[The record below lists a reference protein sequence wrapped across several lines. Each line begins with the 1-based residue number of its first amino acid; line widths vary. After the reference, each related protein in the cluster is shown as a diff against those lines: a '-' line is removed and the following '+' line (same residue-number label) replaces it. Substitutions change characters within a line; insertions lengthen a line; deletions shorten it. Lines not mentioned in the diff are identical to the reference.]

1 MLLRSLTGTV
11 TAAVLILTSS
21 ASAQFFGGGCSTC
34 GTSRPVTNVA
44 SCGTCT
50 PIRPVYSACY
60 QTIPVTTYRKERQ
73 TVREP
78 YYKTAYEDREV
89 TVYEPVTRKKT
100 IEVPTVSYKT
110 VVENRTVH
118 RDLGRWQTNY
128 TPVAKCAPCQI
139 DPRPGLLGWL
149 NRTGYSIRSSFT
161 PDYRTTRQYVPNMV
175 ACSVPVSRQ
184 VAVRGTRKVVVND
197 TEMVARKKTER
208 VEVRRLAWRDR
219 EITVSRP
226 VTAYRTVP
234 VGTATAFGYGYPGTS
249 VARIIDEGET
259 REARRATPD
268 DNFRGTRGAFRD
280 DDDLR
285 DEEKVFERDRDNS
298 VRQSGFEREVREP
311 LVPPE
316 EKPKPAFDEDDIP
329 IFDGGVRKE
338 SRKVIPALA
347 RQPVASTGGWKARPA
362 GTRTVTAD
370 SANLKTPVASR
381 D

>member
-1 MLLRSLTGTV
+1 
-11 TAAVLILTSS
+11 
-21 ASAQFFGGGCSTC
+21 
-34 GTSRPVTNVA
+34 
-44 SCGTCT
+44 
-50 PIRPVYSACY
+50 
-60 QTIPVTTYRKERQ
+60 
-73 TVREP
+73 
-78 YYKTAYEDREV
+78 
-89 TVYEPVTRKKT
+89 
-100 IEVPTVSYKT
+100 
-110 VVENRTVH
+110 
-118 RDLGRWQTNY
+118 
-128 TPVAKCAPCQI
+128 
-139 DPRPGLLGWL
+139 
-149 NRTGYSIRSSFT
+149 
-161 PDYRTTRQYVPNMV
+161 MV

-208 VEVRRLAWRDR
+208 VEVRRLAWRER

-268 DNFRGTRGAFRD
+268 DNFRGTRGAFRE

-285 DEEKVFERDRDNS
+285 EEEKVFERDRDNN
-298 VRQSGFEREVREP
+298 VRPSGFEREVHEP

-329 IFDGGVRKE
+329 IFDGGVRRD
-338 SRKVIPALA
+338 SRRVVPALH
-347 RQPVASTGGWKARPA
+347 RQPVASSGGWKARPA

-370 SANLKTPVASR
+370 SGNLKTPVALR